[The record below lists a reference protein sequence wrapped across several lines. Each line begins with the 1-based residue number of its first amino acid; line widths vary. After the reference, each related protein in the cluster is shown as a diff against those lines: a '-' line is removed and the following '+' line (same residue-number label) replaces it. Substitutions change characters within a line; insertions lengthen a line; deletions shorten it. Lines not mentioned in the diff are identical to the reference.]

1 MHYELKLDENGNKI
15 DLINNAEI
23 LLKIYNK
30 N

>member
-1 MHYELKLDENGNKI
+1 MHNELKLDENGNKI